1 MDHKFNARIAKEV
14 RSLRRC
20 GFVVQRVDDGDAVR
34 LVLRKDEVAR
44 GHVVLHANFPFQA
57 PVTVPDVGRED
68 WSSGTRLT
76 WWLDE
81 GEEQRYWTT
90 KRQAELQ
97 RRRLDVETWQQT
109 VDLLEGQVDGLVEE
123 RGTVVQRRAYREAER
138 ALNDAVVALADAV
151 TGARSS
157 DTPHVRCVEASELDR

>member
-97 RRRLDVETWQQT
+97 RRRLDVETWQHR
-109 VDLLEGQVDGLVEE
+109 VALLEGQVDGLVDV
-123 RGTVVQRRAYREAER
+123 RGTVEQKRAYREAER
-138 ALNDAVVALADAV
+138 ALNDAEVALADAV
-151 TGARSS
+151 TGKKPR
-157 DTPHVRCVEASELDR
+157 DTSG